1 MAYTDAGIFSPLSA
15 ASVDKECGSGKGTSG
30 VGCSP
35 IPFSFSLCRGMFELD
50 PQERRCGSLYVD
62 VSADAGGGEGVS
74 MKVLLGDA
82 DEEG

>member
-1 MAYTDAGIFSPLSA
+1 M
-15 ASVDKECGSGKGTSG
+15 
-30 VGCSP
+30 GCSP

-50 PQERRCGSLYVD
+50 PQGRRCGSLYVD
-62 VSADAGGGEGVS
+62 VSADARGGEGVS